1 MLVFGS
7 NNNYQLQITNYQ
19 LQIYMKIIFFGTPE
33 FAVPTL
39 SSLLTHPE
47 FEVVAV
53 VTQPDKRRG
62 RGNQLMPSPVKMA
75 ALNHSLPVL
84 QPSRIKKD
92 TETIAQLRAAEAD
105 VFVVVAYG
113 QILSQEILDIPNI
126 ACVNVHGS
134 ILPKYR
140 GAAPIQR
147 CLYEGEKETG
157 ITTMLM
163 DAGMDTGAM
172 LLKDFA
178 GITLLDNADSLGDR
192 LSEIGA
198 DLLVETLV
206 KFRDGK
212 IEAIP
217 QNEAEATYAP
227 MIKGVDFVLDWSKSA
242 IALHNQVRGFHPD
255 CTTTFRGNSLK
266 VMATAPVG
274 PEYWLQLPPEL
285 RVLEREWPVLS
296 QLSGENGA
304 VVKLVKGLGA
314 IVQTGNG
321 LLLLREVQLAGKKVQ
336 SGVDFANGT
345 RLAAGEIF
353 GGVEVKG

>member
-1 MLVFGS
+1 
-7 NNNYQLQITNYQ
+7 
-19 LQIYMKIIFFGTPE
+19 MKIVFFGTPD

-39 SSLLTHPE
+39 SSLLSHPE
-47 FEVVAV
+47 FEVVGV

-62 RGNQLMPSPVKMA
+62 RGNKLMPPPVKEV
-75 ALNHSLPVL
+75 ALNHSLPVW
-84 QPSRIKKD
+84 QPPRIKKD
-92 TETIAQLRAAEAD
+92 AETLAKLREAEAD

-113 QILSQEILDIPNI
+113 QILSQEILDIPSL

-147 CLYEGEKETG
+147 CLFDGEKTTG

-172 LLKDFA
+172 LLKAFA
-178 GITLLDNADSLGDR
+178 GISLLDNADSLADR
-192 LSEIGA
+192 LAEIGA

-206 KFRDGK
+206 KLRDDKVKGVV
-212 IEAIP
+212 
-217 QNEAEATYAP
+217 QDDAEATYAP
-227 MIKGVDFVLDWSKSA
+227 MIKSADYVLDWSKSA
-242 IALHNQVRGFHPD
+242 RSLHNQVRGFFPD

-266 VMATAPVG
+266 VMATVPVG

-285 RVLEREWPVLS
+285 RVLEREWPVLTT
-296 QLSGENGA
+296 LSGANGE
-304 VVKLVKGLGA
+304 VVKVVKGLGA
-314 IVQTGNG
+314 IVQTGDG
-321 LLLLREVQLAGKKVQ
+321 LLLLREVQLPGKKVQ

-345 RLAAGEIF
+345 RLAVGEVF
-353 GGVEVKG
+353 GG

>member
-1 MLVFGS
+1 
-7 NNNYQLQITNYQ
+7 
-19 LQIYMKIIFFGTPE
+19 MKIVFFGTPD

-39 SSLLTHPE
+39 SSLLSHPE
-47 FEVVAV
+47 FEVVGV

-62 RGNQLMPSPVKMA
+62 RGNKLMPPPVKEV
-75 ALNHSLPVL
+75 ALNHSLPVW
-84 QPSRIKKD
+84 QPPRIKKD
-92 TETIAQLRAAEAD
+92 AETLAKLREAEAD

-113 QILSQEILDIPNI
+113 QILSQEILDIPSL

-147 CLYEGEKETG
+147 CLFDGEKTTG

-172 LLKDFA
+172 LLKAFA
-178 GITLLDNADSLGDR
+178 GISLLDNADSLADR
-192 LSEIGA
+192 LAEIGA

-206 KFRDGK
+206 KLRDDKVKGVV
-212 IEAIP
+212 
-217 QNEAEATYAP
+217 QDDAEATYAP
-227 MIKGVDFVLDWSKSA
+227 MIKSADYVLDWSKSA
-242 IALHNQVRGFHPD
+242 RSLHNQVRGFFPD

-266 VMATAPVG
+266 VMATVPVG

-285 RVLEREWPVLS
+285 RVLEREWPVLTT
-296 QLSGENGA
+296 LSGANGE
-304 VVKLVKGLGA
+304 VVKVVKGLGA
-314 IVQTGNG
+314 IVQTGDG
-321 LLLLREVQLAGKKVQ
+321 LLLLREVQLPGKKVQ

-345 RLAAGEIF
+345 RLAAGEVF
-353 GGVEVKG
+353 GG

>member
-1 MLVFGS
+1 
-7 NNNYQLQITNYQ
+7 
-19 LQIYMKIIFFGTPE
+19 MKIVFFGTPD

-39 SSLLTHPE
+39 SSLLSHPE
-47 FEVVAV
+47 FEVVGV

-62 RGNQLMPSPVKMA
+62 RGNQLMPSPVKDV
-75 ALNHSLPVL
+75 ALNHSLPVW
-84 QPSRIKKD
+84 QPRRIKKD
-92 TETIAQLRAAEAD
+92 AETLAKLREAEAD

-113 QILSQEILDIPNI
+113 QILSQEILDIPSL

-147 CLYEGEKETG
+147 CLFDGEKTTG

-172 LLKDFA
+172 LLKAFA
-178 GITLLDNADSLGDR
+178 GISLLDNADSLADR
-192 LSEIGA
+192 LAEVGA

-206 KFRDGK
+206 KLRDDQ
-212 IEAIP
+212 IEAVV
-217 QNEAEATYAP
+217 QDDAEATYAS
-227 MIKGVDFVLDWSKSA
+227 MIKSADYLLDWSKSA
-242 IALHNQVRGFHPD
+242 IALHNQVRGFFPD

-266 VMATAPVG
+266 VIATVPVG
-274 PEYWLQLPPEL
+274 PEYWLQMPADL
-285 RVLEREWPVLS
+285 RVLEREWPVLTT
-296 QLSGENGA
+296 LSGANGE
-304 VVKLVKGLGA
+304 VVKVVKGLGA
-314 IVQTGNG
+314 IVQTGDG

-345 RLAAGEIF
+345 RLAVGEIF
-353 GGVEVKG
+353 GS

>member
-1 MLVFGS
+1 
-7 NNNYQLQITNYQ
+7 
-19 LQIYMKIIFFGTPE
+19 MKIVFFGTPD

-39 SSLLTHPE
+39 SSLLSHPE
-47 FEVVAV
+47 FEVVGV

-62 RGNQLMPSPVKMA
+62 RGNKLMPPPVKEV
-75 ALNHSLPVL
+75 ALNHSLPVW
-84 QPSRIKKD
+84 QPPRIKKD
-92 TETIAQLRAAEAD
+92 AETLAKLREAEAD

-113 QILSQEILDIPNI
+113 QILSQEILDIPSL

-147 CLYEGEKETG
+147 CLFDGEKTTG

-172 LLKDFA
+172 LLKAFA
-178 GITLLDNADSLGDR
+178 GISLLDNADSLADR
-192 LSEIGA
+192 LAEIGA

-206 KFRDGK
+206 KLRDDK
-212 IEAIP
+212 VKPVA
-217 QNEAEATYAP
+217 QDDAEATYAP
-227 MIKGVDFVLDWSKSA
+227 MIKSADYVLDWSKSA
-242 IALHNQVRGFHPD
+242 IDLHNQVRGFFPD

-266 VMATAPVG
+266 VMATVPVG

-285 RVLEREWPVLS
+285 RVLEREWPVLAK
-296 QLSGENGA
+296 LSGANGE
-304 VVKLVKGLGA
+304 VVKVVKGLGA
-314 IVQTGNG
+314 IVQTGDG
-321 LLLLREVQLAGKKVQ
+321 LLLLREVQLPGKKVQ

-345 RLAAGEIF
+345 RLAAGEVF
-353 GGVEVKG
+353 GG

>member
-1 MLVFGS
+1 
-7 NNNYQLQITNYQ
+7 
-19 LQIYMKIIFFGTPE
+19 MKIVFFGTPD

-39 SSLLTHPE
+39 SSLLSHPD
-47 FEVVAV
+47 FEVVGV

-62 RGNQLMPSPVKMA
+62 RGNQLMPSPVKDV
-75 ALNHSLPVL
+75 ALNHSLPVW
-84 QPSRIKKD
+84 QPRRIKKD
-92 TETIAQLRAAEAD
+92 AETLAKLREAEAD

-113 QILSQEILDIPNI
+113 QILSQEILDIPSL

-147 CLYEGEKETG
+147 CLFEGEKTTG

-172 LLKDFA
+172 LLKAFA
-178 GITLLDNADSLGDR
+178 GISLLDNADSLADR
-192 LSEIGA
+192 LAEVGA

-206 KFRDGK
+206 KLRDDK
-212 IEAIP
+212 IEAVV
-217 QNEAEATYAP
+217 QNDAEATYAP
-227 MIKGVDFVLDWSKSA
+227 MIKSADYVLDWSKSA
-242 IALHNQVRGFHPD
+242 IALHNQVRGFFPD

-266 VMATAPVG
+266 VIATVPVG
-274 PEYWLQLPPEL
+274 PEYWLQMPADL
-285 RVLEREWPVLS
+285 RVLERDWPVLA
-296 QLSGENGA
+296 QLSGANGA
-304 VVKLVKGLGA
+304 VVKVVKGLGA
-314 IVQTGNG
+314 IVQTGDG

-345 RLAAGEIF
+345 RLVVGEVFGNAG
-353 GGVEVKG
+353 VTD

>member
-1 MLVFGS
+1 
-7 NNNYQLQITNYQ
+7 
-19 LQIYMKIIFFGTPE
+19 MKIVFFGTPD

-39 SSLLTHPE
+39 SSLLSHPE
-47 FEVVAV
+47 FEVVGV

-62 RGNQLMPSPVKMA
+62 RGNKLMPPPVKEV
-75 ALNHSLPVL
+75 ALNHSLPVW
-84 QPSRIKKD
+84 QPPRIKKD
-92 TETIAQLRAAEAD
+92 AETLAKLREAEAD

-113 QILSQEILDIPNI
+113 QILSQEILDIPSL

-147 CLYEGEKETG
+147 CLFDGEKTTG

-172 LLKDFA
+172 LLKAFA
-178 GITLLDNADSLGDR
+178 GISLLDNADSLGDR
-192 LSEIGA
+192 LAEMGA

-206 KFRDGK
+206 KLRDDQVK
-212 IEAIP
+212 AVV
-217 QNEAEATYAP
+217 QDDAEATYAP
-227 MIKGVDFVLDWSKSA
+227 MIKSADYVLDWSKSA
-242 IALHNQVRGFHPD
+242 RSLHNQVRGFFPD

-266 VMATAPVG
+266 VMATVPVG

-285 RVLEREWPVLS
+285 RVLEREWPVLAE
-296 QLSGENGA
+296 LSGANGE
-304 VVKLVKGLGA
+304 VVKVVKGLGA
-314 IVQTGNG
+314 IVQTGDG
-321 LLLLREVQLAGKKVQ
+321 LLLLREVQLPGKKVQ

-345 RLAAGEIF
+345 RLAAGEVF
-353 GGVEVKG
+353 GG